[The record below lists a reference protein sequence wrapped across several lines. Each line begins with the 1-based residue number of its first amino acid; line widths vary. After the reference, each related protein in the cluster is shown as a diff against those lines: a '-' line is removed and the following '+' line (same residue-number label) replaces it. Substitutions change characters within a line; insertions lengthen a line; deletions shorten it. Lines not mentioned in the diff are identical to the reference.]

1 MNKFEEIMLYLS
13 DAKIELVAGQID
25 ENVTTFDV
33 NFKRCKN
40 TKGKKLVRHIDK
52 LISRCNDALIK
63 YGLNR
68 VHSAVY
74 NVFQTQLENPF
85 ELEMNIDHEEND
97 YCCYVEL
104 LIKNHGFYFEKL
116 NEAANRDDI
125 CGIAYVNFKI
135 KRSVDGS
142 IKLYVQTD
150 FATEGTSSRQF
161 MVNKEQELVCEIDA
175 LIAALYCVKLYAQG
189 LDQQHSNDQFD
200 VRAVMREAL
209 EKKEREPQ

>member
-1 MNKFEEIMLYLS
+1 MLYLS

-52 LISRCNDALIK
+52 LIGRCNDALIK

-68 VHSAVY
+68 AHSAIY

-85 ELEMNIDHEEND
+85 ELEMNADHEEND

-104 LIKNHGFYFEKL
+104 LIKEGHRGCYFEKL
-116 NEAANRDDI
+116 NEAANRDDV
-125 CGIAYVNFKI
+125 CAIAFVNFKL

-150 FATEGTSSRQF
+150 FATEGISSRQF
-161 MVNKEQELVCEIDA
+161 MLNKEQELVCEIDA
-175 LIAALYCVKLYAQG
+175 LIAVLHCVKLYAQG
-189 LDQQHSNDQFD
+189 LDEQHSNDQFHTRTIIQE
-200 VRAVMREAL
+200 VLAN
-209 EKKEREPQ
+209 KEREPQ